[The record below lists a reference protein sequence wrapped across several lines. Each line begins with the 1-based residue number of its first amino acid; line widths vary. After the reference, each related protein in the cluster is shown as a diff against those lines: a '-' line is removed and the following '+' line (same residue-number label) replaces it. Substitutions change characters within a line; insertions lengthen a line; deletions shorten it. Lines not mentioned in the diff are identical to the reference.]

1 MNLFF
6 LIRDAKWKE
15 VSERVSNL
23 TGIRITPSIA
33 EECVTRW
40 KDGRSR
46 QLRED
51 DWSDSSW
58 RTWFMIQLEKIGHIT
73 HTIGPGATDV
83 RLTCELHVF
92 PLGWHENEEMR
103 EILASEDV
111 KASNDTKRSRIT
123 KARHDLKAINRTA
136 DRVLRVE

>member
-6 LIRDAKWKE
+6 LIRDAQWKE
-15 VSERVSNL
+15 VAERVSIL
-23 TGIRITPSIA
+23 IGSQITPIMA
-33 EECVTRW
+33 EECVTKW
-40 KDGRSR
+40 KDGKW

-58 RTWFMIQLEKIGHIT
+58 RTWFRIQLEKIGHIT

-92 PLGWHENEEMR
+92 PLGVRFW
-103 EILASEDV
+103 
-111 KASNDTKRSRIT
+111 IT
-123 KARHDLKAINRTA
+123 RM
-136 DRVLRVE
+136 